1 MKLLQVPVEH
11 LHQAWPK
18 MVPFLEEVAPHGN
31 GEGSVEQSK
40 VSLINGSSTAIV
52 VVDDAGEMHGVIVG
66 EWKMTPG
73 KRIFFM
79 TAWAG
84 SNAMPDEL
92 YEDVEKW
99 VRSNGGTA
107 IQSAVR
113 DSMGRMIKK
122 RWNYEKVYTIYEKE
136 IR

>member
-1 MKLLQVPVEH
+1 
-11 LHQAWPK
+11 

-40 VSLINGSSTAIV
+40 VSLINGSSTAII
-52 VVDDAGEMHGVIVG
+52 VVDLSGETIGVIVG

-73 KRIFFM
+73 KRIFFI

-92 YEDVEKW
+92 YADVEKW
-99 VRSNGGTA
+99 VNKNGGTA
-107 IQSAVR
+107 MQCAVR
-113 DSMGRMIKK
+113 DSMGRMLKQ
-122 RWNYEKVYTIYEKE
+122 RWNYAKVYTIFEKE

>member
-1 MKLLQVPVEH
+1 MRLLQVPVEH

-18 MVPFLEEVAPHGN
+18 MVPFLEDVAPHGN

-40 VSLINGSSTAIV
+40 VSLINGSSTAII
-52 VVDDAGEMHGVIVG
+52 VVDLTGETIGVIVG

-73 KRIFFM
+73 KRIFFI

-92 YEDVEKW
+92 YEDVERW
-99 VRSNGGTA
+99 VKKNGGTA
-107 IQSAVR
+107 MQCAVR
-113 DSMGRMIKK
+113 DSMGRMLKQ
-122 RWNYEKVYTIYEKE
+122 RWNYAKVYTIFEKE

>member
-1 MKLLQVPVEH
+1 MRLLEVPVTH
-11 LHQAWPK
+11 VHQAWPK
-18 MVPFLEEVAPHGN
+18 IAPFLEDVAPHGN

-40 VSLINGSSTAIV
+40 VSLINGSSTAII
-52 VVDDAGEMHGVIVG
+52 VVDLTGETIGVIVG

-73 KRIFFM
+73 KRIFFI

-92 YEDVEKW
+92 YADVEKW
-99 VRSNGGTA
+99 VNKNGGTA
-107 IQSAVR
+107 MQCAVR
-113 DSMGRMIKK
+113 DSMGRMLKQ
-122 RWNYEKVYTIYEKE
+122 RWNYAKVYTIFEKE